1 MSYGNPNEL
10 GKEMRQIKEI
20 ILHCTATQEGRDVHV
35 ADVDRWHKQQGWECI
50 GYHYLITL
58 DGKIEKGRPEWKIG
72 AHCKG
77 HNNVSIG
84 IAYVGGVDYQ
94 GKPKDT
100 RTDAQKRALVQL
112 LREVRGRYP
121 KAPIHGHNEFAAKAC
136 PSFNVQKWL
145 TEVYIA

>member
-1 MSYGNPNEL
+1 
-10 GKEMRQIKEI
+10 MREIKEI
-20 ILHCTATQEGRDVHV
+20 ILHCTATQEGREVHV

-100 RTDAQKRALVQL
+100 RTEAQKRALVQL

-121 KAPIHGHNEFAAKAC
+121 KATIHGHNEFAAKAC

>member
-1 MSYGNPNEL
+1 
-10 GKEMRQIKEI
+10 MRQIKEI
-20 ILHCTATQEGRDVHV
+20 ILHCTATQEGREVHV
-35 ADVDRWHKQQGWECI
+35 ADVDRWHKQQGWDGI

-58 DGKIEKGRPEWKIG
+58 DGKIEKGRPEWKSG

-77 HNNVSIG
+77 HNSISIG

-100 RTDAQKRALVQL
+100 RTEAQKRALVQL

-121 KAPIHGHNEFAAKAC
+121 KATIHGHNEFAAKAC

>member
-1 MSYGNPNEL
+1 
-10 GKEMRQIKEI
+10 MRQIKEI
-20 ILHCTATQEGRDVHV
+20 ILHCTATQEGREVHV

-112 LREVRGRYP
+112 LREVRDRYP
-121 KAPIHGHNEFAAKAC
+121 KATIHGHNEFATKAC

>member
-1 MSYGNPNEL
+1 
-10 GKEMRQIKEI
+10 MRQIKEI
-20 ILHCTATQEGRDVHV
+20 ILHCTATQEGREVHV

-77 HNNVSIG
+77 HNNISIG

-112 LREVRGRYP
+112 LRELKGRYP
-121 KAPIHGHNEFAAKAC
+121 KATIHGHNEFAAKAC

>member
-1 MSYGNPNEL
+1 
-10 GKEMRQIKEI
+10 MRQIKEI
-20 ILHCTATQEGRDVHV
+20 ILHCTATQEGREVHV

-121 KAPIHGHNEFAAKAC
+121 KATVHGHNEFATKAC

>member
-1 MSYGNPNEL
+1 
-10 GKEMRQIKEI
+10 MREIKEI
-20 ILHCTATQEGRDVHV
+20 ILHCTATQEGREVHV

-121 KAPIHGHNEFAAKAC
+121 KATIHGHNEFATKAC

>member
-1 MSYGNPNEL
+1 
-10 GKEMRQIKEI
+10 MRQIKEI
-20 ILHCTATQEGRDVHV
+20 ILHCTATQEGREVHV

-58 DGKIEKGRPEWKIG
+58 DGKIEKGRPEWKSG

-77 HNNVSIG
+77 HNNISIG

-112 LREVRGRYP
+112 LRELKGRYP
-121 KAPIHGHNEFAAKAC
+121 KATIHGHNEFATKAC

>member
-1 MSYGNPNEL
+1 
-10 GKEMRQIKEI
+10 MRQIKEI
-20 ILHCTATQEGRDVHV
+20 ILHCTATQEGREVHV

-50 GYHYLITL
+50 GYHYLITI

-77 HNNVSIG
+77 HNNISIG
-84 IAYVGGVDYQ
+84 VAYVGGVDYQ

-112 LREVRGRYP
+112 LRELKGRYP
-121 KAPIHGHNEFAAKAC
+121 KATIHGHNEFAAKAC

>member
-1 MSYGNPNEL
+1 
-10 GKEMRQIKEI
+10 MREIKEI
-20 ILHCTATQEGRDVHV
+20 ILHCTATQEGREVHV
-35 ADVDRWHKQQGWECI
+35 ADVERWHKQQGWECI

-121 KAPIHGHNEFAAKAC
+121 KATIHGHNEFATKAC

>member
-1 MSYGNPNEL
+1 
-10 GKEMRQIKEI
+10 MRQIKEI
-20 ILHCTATQEGRDVHV
+20 ILHCTATQEGREVHV
-35 ADVDRWHKQQGWECI
+35 TDVDRWHKQQGWECI

-121 KAPIHGHNEFAAKAC
+121 KATIHGHNEFATKAC

>member
-1 MSYGNPNEL
+1 
-10 GKEMRQIKEI
+10 MRQIKEI
-20 ILHCTATQEGRDVHV
+20 ILHCTATQEGREVHV

-50 GYHYLITL
+50 GYHYLITI

-77 HNNVSIG
+77 RNNVSIG

-112 LREVRGRYP
+112 LRELKGRYP
-121 KAPIHGHNEFAAKAC
+121 KATIHGHNEFAAKAC

>member
-1 MSYGNPNEL
+1 
-10 GKEMRQIKEI
+10 MREIKEI
-20 ILHCTATQEGRDVHV
+20 ILHCTATQEGREVHV

-77 HNNVSIG
+77 HNNISIG
-84 IAYVGGVDYQ
+84 VAYVGGVDYQ

-121 KAPIHGHNEFAAKAC
+121 KATIHGHNEFAAKAC

>member
-20 ILHCTATQEGRDVHV
+20 ILHCTATQEGREVHV

-112 LREVRGRYP
+112 LREVRGRHP
-121 KAPIHGHNEFAAKAC
+121 KATIHGHNEFAAKAC

>member
-10 GKEMRQIKEI
+10 GKEIRQIKEI

-112 LREVRGRYP
+112 LREVRGRHP
-121 KAPIHGHNEFAAKAC
+121 KATIHGHNEFAAKAC